1 MDIKKAIIYSCYI
14 IVSIVLLT
22 HSFVPHVHHD
32 GKVCFMH
39 TQLHHDHGES
49 HNNCNHNLEH
59 NHYSPEDCNI
69 KGFVIRP
76 EINQNNEFSIDAS
89 FANSYIDLLPCM
101 EINLS
106 EAVCQYRGKPYLI
119 HYKSVYTGSTNC
131 LRAPPVSH
139 C

>member
-14 IVSIVLLT
+14 IVSIVLLA

-39 TQLHHDHGES
+39 TQLHHDHDSS
-49 HNNCNHNLEH
+49 HDDCTHEH
-59 NHYSPEDCNI
+59 DHSSPEDCNMND
-69 KGFVIRP
+69 FVIRP
-76 EINQNNEFSIDAS
+76 EVNENQNNDFSIEAS
-89 FANSYIDLLPCM
+89 FANSAVDLLACM

-106 EAVCQYRGKPYLI
+106 EAVCQYRGKTHLV
-119 HYKSVYTGSTNC
+119 HYKSVYAGSINS
-131 LRAPPVSH
+131 LRAPPISH